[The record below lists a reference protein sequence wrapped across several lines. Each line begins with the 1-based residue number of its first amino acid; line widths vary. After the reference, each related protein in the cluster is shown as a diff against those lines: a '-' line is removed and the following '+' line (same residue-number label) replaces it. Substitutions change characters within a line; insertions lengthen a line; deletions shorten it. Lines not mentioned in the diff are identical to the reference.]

1 MTDLVLGPV
10 LRHVDD
16 SSATIW
22 VQTDGPCTVTIA
34 GCSAETF
41 QVSGHHYA
49 LVVVTGFT
57 PGAPYQVHLDG
68 ARVWPEAGTTLP
80 PSRIPA
86 ISDDFTVVFGSCRMP
101 QSDDAEE
108 QRVFGTDALAAYAR
122 RMAGQDPVH
131 WPDSLVL
138 LGDQIYADE
147 TSKATG
153 RWIADRRGTGEPDG
167 VADFDEYAHLYRE
180 AWSTPVVRWLLST
193 VPTSMI
199 LDDHEVIDDWNTSPA
214 WRDHMAEKPW
224 WAEREIS
231 ALMSYWVYQ
240 HLGNLHPDELAADAT
255 YAKVRAAEDATEV
268 LRDFAQSAT
277 GEANG
282 RRTTRWS
289 FRRDFGRVRLLM
301 IDTRAGRILSS
312 GRRSIVSDDEFE
324 WIEANAEGSYDHLL
338 IGSSLPWL
346 MPHAIS
352 AMQTAN
358 EAASARP
365 GLPGRIAEK
374 IRRAVDQE
382 HWPAFKNSFD
392 RLTRLVQRSASG
404 SAATVCVLSG
414 DVHHLYVAE
423 ASFDTPVNAKVYQ
436 LVCSPMHNR
445 IPRIFHPLF
454 RIGWSRALAV
464 VLGKRSLRPPLKW
477 RKLAGPYMTNALGTL
492 RISGRK
498 AVVELEKADVH
509 GLTPIITIPLSD

>member
-1 MTDLVLGPV
+1 M
-10 LRHVDD
+10 LRHVDE

-22 VQTDGPCTVTIA
+22 VETGGPCTVTIA

-49 LVVVTGFT
+49 LVVVTGFS
-57 PGAPYQVHLDG
+57 PGAPYEVHLDG
-68 ARVWPEAGTTLP
+68 AQVWPQAGSTLP
-80 PSRIPA
+80 PSRIPV
-86 ISDDFTVVFGSCRMP
+86 ISSDDFTMVFGSCRMP
-101 QSDDAEE
+101 ESDDPEL
-108 QRVFGTDALAAYAR
+108 GTDALAAYAR
-122 RMAGQDPVH
+122 RMAGQDPAD
-131 WPDSLVL
+131 WPASLVL

-147 TSKATG
+147 TSKATTQ
-153 RWIADRRGTGEPDG
+153 WITERRGTSEPVG
-167 VADFDEYAHLYRE
+167 VADFEEYVYLYRE
-180 AWSTPVVRWLLST
+180 AWSTPEVRWLLST

-214 WRDHMAEKPW
+214 WRAHMAEKPW
-224 WAEREIS
+224 WAERETS

-240 HLGNLHPDELAADAT
+240 HLGNLHPDELATDPT
-255 YAKVRAAEDATEV
+255 YGKVRAAEDAAEV
-268 LRDFAQSAT
+268 LREFAQSAA
-277 GEANG
+277 GESDG
-282 RRTTRWS
+282 RRATRWS
-289 FRRDFGRVRLLM
+289 YRRDFGRVRLLM

-312 GRRSIVSDDEFE
+312 GKRSIVSDDEFE

-358 EAASARP
+358 EAESARP
-365 GLPGRIAEK
+365 GLRGRIAEK

-382 HWPAFKNSFD
+382 HWPAFKASFD
-392 RLTRLVQRSASG
+392 RLTRLIQRSASG

-414 DVHHLYVAE
+414 DVHHLYAAE
-423 ASFDTPVNAKVYQ
+423 ASFGTPVNAKVYQ

-464 VLGKRSLRPPLKW
+464 VLGKRSLRPPVKW
-477 RKLAGPYMTNALGTL
+477 RKIAGPYMTNALATL

-498 AVVELEKADVH
+498 AVVELEKADAN
-509 GLTPIITIPLSD
+509 GLSPITAIPLG